1 MTSVEYFKKQL
12 GRLRR
17 SLYYAEQRNDENAIK
32 GLRDKMRH
40 YRAALEALEAHEREG
55 NS

>member
-40 YRAALEALEAHEREG
+40 YRAALGALEAHECEG

>member
-40 YRAALEALEAHEREG
+40 YREALEALKDG
-55 NS
+55 KGD

>member
-1 MTSVEYFKKQL
+1 MTSIEYFKKQL

-40 YRAALEALEAHEREG
+40 YREALEALNEREG

>member
-32 GLRDKMRH
+32 GLRDKMRY
-40 YRAALEALEAHEREG
+40 YRAALEAMKDG
-55 NS
+55 KGD